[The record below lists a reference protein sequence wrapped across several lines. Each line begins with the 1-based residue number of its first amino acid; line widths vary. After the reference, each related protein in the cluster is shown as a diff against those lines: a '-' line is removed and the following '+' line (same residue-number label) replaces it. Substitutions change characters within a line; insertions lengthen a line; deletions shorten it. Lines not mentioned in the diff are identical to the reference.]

1 MLIQFESNPKGA
13 DAFLKHICMCAYLV
27 FLIGCSDIKT
37 SNYNKL
43 NSNNVD
49 LNLQE
54 LNKNR
59 DSEIFSKMLFA
70 YENLDIYK
78 AKASYREVTYL
89 QPTIKN
95 SVDLTPILG
104 IRGVSSIEETL
115 YKVNFNNSYFTK
127 IEWIKCNNVTK
138 KSIEKP
144 KEFSDRKVGTLDDF
158 LNLTKVTDSCTAMP
172 YNSVVSGD
180 SEKNRGTVTFENNN
194 ATISTS
200 NKTNRENPVVENLSL
215 VSGYSRVRKLS
226 ALFSLLVPLINNNYG
241 ISSIDKNTE
250 ISDLTSENLNG
261 TDCFVLTGDKL
272 KTNQEFGIYFTLW
285 VGKNDFLIRKVK
297 MVNSVEG
304 AEIITQELHEI
315 EEVKWRNK

>member
-1 MLIQFESNPKGA
+1 MLIQFESNPKVS

-95 SVDLTPILG
+95 AVDLTPIRG
-104 IRGVSSIEETL
+104 IRGVTLIEETL
-115 YKVNFNNSYFTK
+115 YQFDFNNSYFTK

-144 KEFSDRKVGTLDDF
+144 KELSDRKMGELDEF
-158 LNLTKVTDSCTAMP
+158 LSLAKVPASCVESP
-172 YNSVVSGD
+172 YSNSISENP
-180 SEKNRGTVTFENNN
+180 EKNRGTVIFENNN
-194 ATISTS
+194 ATISTT

-215 VSGYSRVRKLS
+215 IRGYSRVRKLS
-226 ALFSLLVPLINNNYG
+226 GIDSLLIPLLDRSAG
-241 ISSIDKNTE
+241 TSLIDNSTE